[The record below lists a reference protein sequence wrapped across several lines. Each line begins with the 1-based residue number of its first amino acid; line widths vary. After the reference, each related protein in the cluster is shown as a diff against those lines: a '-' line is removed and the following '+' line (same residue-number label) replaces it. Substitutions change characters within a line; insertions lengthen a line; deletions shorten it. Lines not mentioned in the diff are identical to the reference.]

1 MGSLAMHAGEVITHP
16 DTLSALSSS
25 SGAGHAMR
33 VDRDQVSMLQPG
45 MVVVPKGLAGG
56 LASAVASAGGTV
68 GIAAGITPPGGIREI
83 PQRLPA
89 NVASTIS
96 SIIDRHSESKTTQ
109 GGTTFEKLPAAAA
122 GFVLNSARDGYAVTS
137 ILAAEQGAV
146 MPRQMSVF
154 THAGAAGL
162 PSPSGAGQPIHNHR
176 NNVNITVH
184 QQGQK
189 MTPDEITT
197 AVRRGMRMGY

>member
-1 MGSLAMHAGEVITHP
+1 MTEPRSFVEKISGTERYFASGIKRLATFSNCSKLSP
-16 DTLSALSSS
+16 DKQS
-25 SGAGHAMR
+25 
-33 VDRDQVSMLQPG
+33 
-45 MVVVPKGLAGG
+45 
-56 LASAVASAGGTV
+56 ASANPPNRAANSISTNALRPSRKQAKQIASSASVT
-68 GIAAGITPPGGIREI
+68 TPS
-83 PQRLPA
+83 A
-89 NVASTIS
+89 YS
-96 SIIDRHSESKTTQ
+96 SKTTQ
-109 GGTTFEKLPAAAA
+109 GGTTFEKLPAAAG
-122 GFVLNSARDGYAVTS
+122 GFVSARGGYAVTS

-162 PSPSGAGQPIHNHR
+162 PSGSGGSGQTIHNHR